1 MARTARHKSTE
12 AAYYHLTNRVT
23 GDPDWF
29 PFEDRQ
35 ARRKLLD
42 MMLFYINVY
51 RCRLAAFQIMDNHY
65 HLIVHFEKP
74 RPLSRQELK
83 KSAVELYGEN
93 AEVKTADWTDAQWE
107 AFNERLFDV
116 SKLMANVNRFY
127 ALWFNRKFGRRGH
140 FWGDRFKNPELLG
153 LEAVQDGIL
162 YVELNAVRAG
172 MVQRPEQWKWGSAR
186 WRLTGNDQVLIPLDE
201 LFPADPGADVYG
213 SYRARLYYRGA
224 VPTRDNQAAIPR
236 WILHQEQRRGF
247 TRAGAFRR
255 RLRFLTDGLAV
266 GPAEK
271 VAQLLETYR
280 QQGRYRRR
288 RHPIPQL
295 GGVLFSLRKQTR
307 EIHRCSMTSWNV
319 Y

>member
-1 MARTARHKSTE
+1 MARTARHKSSE
-12 AAYYHLTNRVT
+12 AAFYHLTNRVAGST
-23 GDPDWF
+23 DWF
-29 PFEDRQ
+29 PFENPEAGQ
-35 ARRKLLD
+35 KLLD
-42 MMLFYINVY
+42 MMLFYVNVY
-51 RCRLAAFQIMDNHY
+51 RCRLAAFQIMGNHF
-65 HLIVHFEKP
+65 HFVVHFEKP
-74 RPLSRQELK
+74 RPLSRKELME
-83 KSAVELYGEN
+83 SAHKLYGRK
-93 AEVKTADWTDAQWE
+93 AEVKTEDWTDAQWK

-116 SKLMANVNRFY
+116 SKLMANVNGLY

-140 FWGDRFKNPELLG
+140 LWGDRFKNPELLG

-172 MVQRPEQWKWGSAR
+172 LVKRPEQWKWGSAR
-186 WRLTGNDQVLIPLDE
+186 WRLNGEDQTLIPLEE
-201 LFPADPGADVYG
+201 LFPPDPETDAYG

-271 VAQLLETYR
+271 VAQLLERYR

-288 RHPIPQL
+288 RHPISQL
-295 GGVLFSLRKQTR
+295 DGVLFSLREQR
-307 EIHRCSMTSWNV
+307 SNAFV
-319 Y
+319 P

>member
-1 MARTARHKSTE
+1 MARTARHKSSE
-12 AAYYHLTNRVT
+12 AAFYHLTNRVA

-29 PFEDRQ
+29 PFKIQQ
-35 ARRKLLD
+35 ARQKLLD
-42 MMLFYINVY
+42 MMLFYVNVY
-51 RCRLAAFQIMDNHY
+51 RCRLAAFQIMSNHF
-65 HLIVHFEKP
+65 HFIVHFEKP
-74 RPLSRQELK
+74 RPLSREELEE
-83 KSAVELYGEN
+83 SAGKLYGRRR
-93 AEVKTADWTDAQWE
+93 AEVKTADWTDAQWK

-116 SKLMANVNRFY
+116 SKLMANVNGLY
-127 ALWFNRKFGRRGH
+127 AQWFNRKFGRRGH

-172 MVQRPEQWKWGSAR
+172 LVKRPEQWKWGSAR
-186 WRLTGNDQVLIPLDE
+186 WRLAGKDKTLIPLEE
-201 LFPADPGADVYG
+201 LFPPDPGSDVYG

-271 VAQLLETYR
+271 VAKLLETYR

-295 GGVLFSLRKQTR
+295 DGVLFSLREQRSNGIVT
-307 EIHRCSMTSWNV
+307 
-319 Y
+319 

>member
-1 MARTARHKSTE
+1 
-12 AAYYHLTNRVT
+12 
-23 GDPDWF
+23 
-29 PFEDRQ
+29 
-35 ARRKLLD
+35 
-42 MMLFYINVY
+42 MLFYVDVY
-51 RCRLAAFQIMDNHY
+51 RCRLAAFQIMGNHF
-65 HLIVHFEKP
+65 HFIVHFEKP
-74 RPLSRQELK
+74 RPLSREELE
-83 KSAVELYGEN
+83 KSAGKLYGRK
-93 AEVKTADWTDAQWE
+93 AEAKTGVWTDAQWK

-116 SKLMANVNRFY
+116 SKLMANVNGFY

-153 LEAVQDGIL
+153 LQAVQDGIL

-172 MVQRPEQWKWGSAR
+172 IVKRPEQWKCGSAR
-186 WRLTGNDQVLIPLDE
+186 WRLTGEDQALIPLVE
-201 LFPADPGADVYG
+201 LFPPDPETDAYS

-247 TRAGAFRR
+247 TRAGAYRR
-255 RLRFLTDGLAV
+255 RLRFLTDGLAI

-271 VAQLLETYR
+271 VAQLLEAYR

-295 GGVLFSLRKQTR
+295 GGVLFSLREQRSNTFV
-307 EIHRCSMTSWNV
+307 S
-319 Y
+319 

>member
-12 AAYYHLTNRVT
+12 AAFYHLTNRVA

-29 PFEDRQ
+29 PFRDDH
-35 ARRKLLD
+35 ARRHLLD
-42 MMLFYINVY
+42 MMLFYVDAY

-74 RPLSRQELK
+74 RTLSRGEMME
-83 KSAVELYGEN
+83 SAHKLYGEK
-93 AEVKTADWTDAQWE
+93 AEEKTEDWTDAQWK

-116 SKLMANVNRFY
+116 SKLMANVNGFY
-127 ALWFNRKFGRRGH
+127 AQWFNRKFGRRGH

-172 MVQRPEQWKWGSAR
+172 MVKRPEQWKCGSAR
-186 WRLTGNDQVLIPLDE
+186 WRLTGEDQDQDLIPLAE
-201 LFPADPGADVYG
+201 LFPSDPETDVYG

-247 TRAGAFRR
+247 ARAGAFRR
-255 RLRFLTDGLAV
+255 RLRFMTDGLAV

-271 VAQLLETYR
+271 VARLLETYR

-295 GGVLFSLRKQTR
+295 DGVLFSLREQRSNAFVT
-307 EIHRCSMTSWNV
+307 
-319 Y
+319 

>member
-1 MARTARHKSTE
+1 MARTARHKSSE
-12 AAYYHLTNRVT
+12 AAFYHLTNRVA
-23 GDPDWF
+23 GEPGWF
-29 PFEDRQ
+29 PFKNHQ

-42 MMLFYINVY
+42 MILFYVNVY
-51 RCRLAAFQIMDNHY
+51 RCRLAAFQIMGNHF

-74 RPLSRQELK
+74 RLLCREELK
-83 KSAVELYGEN
+83 KSARKLYGQK
-93 AEVKTADWTDAQWE
+93 AEVKTAAWTDDQWK
-107 AFNERLFDV
+107 AFNKRLFDV
-116 SKLMANVNRFY
+116 SKLMANVNGFY
-127 ALWFNRKFGRRGH
+127 AQWFNRKFGRRGH

-172 MVQRPEQWKWGSAR
+172 MVKRPEQWKWGSAR
-186 WRLTGNDQVLIPLDE
+186 WRLAGEDPRLIPLEE
-201 LFPADPGADVYG
+201 LFPSGPETDGYS

-271 VAQLLETYR
+271 VAQLLEAYR

-295 GGVLFSLRKQTR
+295 DGVLFSLREQRSNTLV
-307 EIHRCSMTSWNV
+307 T
-319 Y
+319 

>member
-12 AAYYHLTNRVT
+12 AAYYHLTNRVA

-29 PFEDRQ
+29 PFKNRQ
-35 ARRKLLD
+35 AGRKLLD
-42 MMLFYINVY
+42 MMLFYVQVY

-74 RPLSRQELK
+74 RPLSREELEE
-83 KSAVELYGEN
+83 SARKLYGRK
-93 AEVKTADWTDAQWE
+93 AEAKTGVWTDTQWK

-116 SKLMANVNRFY
+116 SKLMGNVNGLY

-172 MVQRPEQWKWGSAR
+172 MVKRPEQWKWGSAR
-186 WRLTGNDQVLIPLDE
+186 WRLTGEDQALIPLDE
-201 LFPADPGADVYG
+201 LFPPDPETDAYS

-280 QQGRYRRR
+280 RQGRYRRR

-295 GGVLFSLRKQTR
+295 GGAMFSLREQRSNAVVT
-307 EIHRCSMTSWNV
+307 
-319 Y
+319 

>member
-1 MARTARHKSTE
+1 MARTARHKSPD
-12 AAYYHLTNRVT
+12 AAFYHITNRVA
-23 GDPDWF
+23 GSSDWL
-29 PFEDRQ
+29 PFEDPQ
-35 ARRKLLD
+35 ARQKLLY
-42 MMLFYINVY
+42 MILFYVNAY
-51 RCRLAAFQIMDNHY
+51 RCRLAAFQIMGNHF
-65 HLIVHFEKP
+65 HLVVHFEKP
-74 RPLSRQELK
+74 RPLSRQELEE
-83 KSAVELYGEN
+83 SAHKLYGRE
-93 AEVKTADWTDAQWE
+93 AEDKTAAWTDAEWKK
-107 AFNERLFDV
+107 FNERLFDL
-116 SKLMANVNRFY
+116 SQLMANVDGFY
-127 ALWFNRKFGRRGH
+127 ARWFNRTFERRGH
-140 FWGDRFKNPELLG
+140 LWGDRFKNSELLG
-153 LEAVQDGIL
+153 LEAVQDAVL

-172 MVQRPEQWKWGSAR
+172 MAQRPEQWKWGSAL
-186 WRLTGNDQVLIPLDE
+186 WRLTGQDQDLIPLEE
-201 LFPADPGADVYG
+201 LFPADPGSDVYG

-295 GGVLFSLRKQTR
+295 GGVLYSLREQR
-307 EIHRCSMTSWNV
+307 SNALV
-319 Y
+319 P

>member
-1 MARTARHKSTE
+1 MPRTARHKSSE
-12 AAYYHLTNRVT
+12 AAYYHLTNRVA
-23 GDPDWF
+23 GSSDWF
-29 PFEDRQ
+29 PFEDPEAGQ
-35 ARRKLLD
+35 KLLD
-42 MMLFYINVY
+42 MMLFYVNVY
-51 RCRLAAFQIMDNHY
+51 RCRLAAFQIMGNHF
-65 HLIVHFEKP
+65 HFIVHFEKP
-74 RPLSRQELK
+74 RSLSRKELME
-83 KSAVELYGEN
+83 SAHKLYGRK
-93 AEVKTADWTDAQWE
+93 AEVKTEDWTDAQWK

-116 SKLMANVNRFY
+116 SKLMANVNGFY
-127 ALWFNRKFGRRGH
+127 AQWFNRKFGRRGH
-140 FWGDRFKNPELLG
+140 LWGDRFKNPELLG

-172 MVQRPEQWKWGSAR
+172 MVKRPEQWKWGSAR
-186 WRLTGNDQVLIPLDE
+186 WRLTGEDQALIPLDE
-201 LFPADPGADVYG
+201 LFPPDPETEAYG

-295 GGVLFSLRKQTR
+295 GGVLFSLREQR
-307 EIHRCSMTSWNV
+307 SNAFV
-319 Y
+319 P